1 MLSKALLQRNYRHPQ
16 VLSDGTLFYIKE
28 QQMDVEWLAQDAWN
42 WTLSFHG
49 KSTRITDGWV
59 PVKTSVDFAYVDDP
73 DRFSAIYT
81 VTYVEL
87 LPPPEHSIDPTAIAL
102 ALWMSSLGF
111 HFLLARALTD
121 LYLARLLAGISKEAT
136 EDWSY
141 AYTPGIGDGKAQSVW
156 SYERAVQL
164 YIKELEDQGLI

>member
-1 MLSKALLQRNYRHPQ
+1 MKALLQRNYRHPQ

-59 PVKTSVDFAYVDDP
+59 PVRTSVDFTYVDDP
-73 DRFSAIYT
+73 DRFSATYT
-81 VTYVEL
+81 VTYVEKFPRPEASISAEAAAAAFYL
-87 LPPPEHSIDPTAIAL
+87 LIMGFPGLFIRELQKIWIA
-102 ALWMSSLGF
+102 A
-111 HFLLARALTD
+111 
-121 LYLARLLAGISKEAT
+121 LLAGISKEA
-136 EDWSY
+136 EDVWSY
-141 AYTPGIGDGKAQSVW
+141 AYTPGTGDGSALRVW